1 MTLIYVE
8 ELGSPVLTCMDEL
21 GSSVLIF
28 TESFG

>member
-8 ELGSPVLTCMDEL
+8 ELGSQVITCTDEL
-21 GSSVLIF
+21 GSSVLVF